1 MGSDGAQGMQEIFEA
16 GGITIAQNEE
26 SSVIFGMPK
35 QAIALGVV
43 KYVLPV
49 NRIAF
54 MLPELLVASRRG

>member
-1 MGSDGAQGMQEIFEA
+1 MGSDGAEGMQAIFEA

-26 SSVIFGMPK
+26 TSVVFGMPK
-35 QAIALGVV
+35 QAIALGAI

-49 NRIAF
+49 NKIAL